1 LWTSADRAARHRAGA
16 RTGGVQ
22 ERGLSAPLPALRTI
36 EEELEY
42 VAAGHGV
49 VILPLSPKICTAP
62 VPRKPLNPLD
72 PRSGAEVRIAAV

>member
-1 LWTSADRAARHRAGA
+1 V
-16 RTGGVQ
+16 RTV
-22 ERGLSAPLPALRTI
+22 
-36 EEELEY
+36 EEELEH

-49 VILPLSPKICTAP
+49 VILPLSPKMCTAP